1 MSIVHLHSKGSSPN
15 NFTNYFKQGL
25 NLPRNTKVR
34 MLGYSINVSKSEKE
48 EITATEGNNKYMV
61 IIGNQL
67 KPAVVN
73 PMYCEIKEASY
84 DLSVAPGE
92 FLNAIQE
99 SWDQQALLCYPNL
112 TIKPSYDAGTGTVQI
127 DGVPQS
133 PLDTLSPLFKP
144 AQPQEY
150 IQQSSSVLRQ
160 STATLVYN
168 AQSCDF
174 FGPDPNVEKEPNN
187 MACVSAEQMAFPDRL
202 QGRDVGLT
210 TNADWATTWALTWDA
225 TSSAESLAWTGGV
238 MSHRYLFRTTPGGLN
253 NVPLNFGED
262 GGESSGKDTSRMNMN
277 RSPADPGMSGISANM
292 NAGGETSN
300 FYEHGWRLI
309 YDDGAGGE
317 PVGGGANLQLQY
329 GMPMLRKEDVAPGP
343 GFANS
348 KGEMVWGKPFATP
361 NFAGP
366 QPGDGYLIGWRICW
380 DIDSISYYSQL
391 AYSEDDG
398 ATWGL
403 LHEFACNQDL
413 PPGKDEGNMIMRS
426 APLYAVT
433 QSTRF
438 KPVTAPSPQ
447 NKIILKSQSPYNQLP
462 IAPEPRN
469 NDVLALY
476 VNSLFTKDKATYF
489 GGGTGVDGSNAIR
502 KSQIHANSQHLL
514 GLKDKVYFAD
524 IGQLSIRSDIALGSQ
539 ELMYEN
545 NQDII
550 FTSPSLPIQGRLGF
564 NGRDAPVLAVGRMKS
579 IFNDPTETGA
589 YWFNYPNPVY
599 VSLNN
604 DQPIQQNEIE
614 IRCVDAN
621 NELLKGL
628 ENYTSVVLEFTP
640 SENLGVNEN
649 H

>member
-25 NLPRNTKVR
+25 NLPRNSKVR
-34 MLGYSINVSKSEKE
+34 MLGYSINVSKSEGE
-48 EITATEGNNKYMV
+48 EITATEGNNKFMV
-61 IIGNQL
+61 IIGDPKL
-67 KPAVVN
+67 PSVVRQMN
-73 PMYCEIKEASY
+73 CEIKEGSY
-84 DLSVAPGE
+84 DLNVNPSLFE
-92 FLNAIQE
+92 NALM
-99 SWDQQALLCYPNL
+99 SAWDEQALISYPNL
-112 TIKPSYDAGTGTVQI
+112 TIKATYDVATNTVQI
-127 DGVPQS
+127 DGVPTR
-133 PLDTLSPLFKP
+133 PLDTLSPLYKP

-150 IQQSSSVLRQ
+150 IQQSSSILRQ
-160 STATLVYN
+160 STAKLVYN
-168 AQSCDF
+168 AQNCEF

-187 MACVSAEQMAFPDRL
+187 MACVSAEQMPFPDRTA
-202 QGRDVGLT
+202 GRDVST
-210 TNADWATTWALTWDA
+210 TSNESWATTWAITWDA
-225 TSSAESLAWTGGV
+225 TSTCETLAWTGGV
-238 MSHRYLFRTTPGGLN
+238 MSNRYLFRTTPGGLN

-262 GGESSGKDTSRMNMN
+262 GGQDSGKDTSRMDMN
-277 RSPADPGMSGISANM
+277 RSPADPGMSGISAKM
-292 NAGGETSN
+292 NANGETSN

-309 YDDGAGGE
+309 YNQDAGGE
-317 PVGGGANLQLQY
+317 PVGGGGGLQLQY
-329 GMPMLRKEDVAPGP
+329 GMPMARKVDVSPGP

-348 KGEMVWGKPFATP
+348 KGEMVWGKPLASPGFTGA
-361 NFAGP
+361 
-366 QPGDGYLIGWRICW
+366 QPGEGWLIGWRICW
-380 DIDSISYYSQL
+380 DIDNKYYWSQL
-391 AYSEDDG
+391 GYSEDNG

-403 LHEFACNQDL
+403 LHEFPVAQDL
-413 PPGKDEGNMIMRS
+413 TPGKDDGNMIMRS

-438 KPVTAPSPQ
+438 RNITAPSPV
-447 NKIILKSQSPYNQLP
+447 NKIILKSQSPYTGLP

-469 NDVLALY
+469 NDQLALY
-476 VNSLFTKDKATYF
+476 VNGLFSKDKATYF

-502 KSQIHANSQHLL
+502 KSQLNANCQNLL
-514 GLKDKVYFAD
+514 SLKDKVYVAD
-524 IGQLSIRSDIALGSQ
+524 IGQLSIRTEKLGTQ
-539 ELMYEN
+539 DLEYEN

-579 IFNDPTETGA
+579 VFNDPTETGG

-621 NELLKGL
+621 NELLLGL